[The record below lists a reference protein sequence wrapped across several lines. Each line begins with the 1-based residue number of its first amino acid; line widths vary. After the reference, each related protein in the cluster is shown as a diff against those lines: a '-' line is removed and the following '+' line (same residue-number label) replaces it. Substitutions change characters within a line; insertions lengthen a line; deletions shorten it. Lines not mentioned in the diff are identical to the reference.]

1 VETAKG
7 GFFLV
12 MTTLAS
18 GVLFYLAMRKRRL
31 ALVVERTPTASATRP
46 VTGDQVE
53 VKGKVVA
60 EKKTFESLVPGR
72 RAVWCHLVVEEVDDV
87 GHDETRRTIFDDIHT
102 AEFMVDDRSGKMA
115 RVVPASMRG
124 GLTTKE
130 SARVGSREQVLARL
144 KKIGVTGFDP
154 GKLSWRET
162 ALYVGD
168 SVYVLG
174 HGESVEGPP
183 EADGYR
189 TMRPTQQ
196 LVMRGSLDAPLVIA
210 AMTEDDYVAEVRS
223 KAAFYVVW
231 AIVVAVA
238 GSVLSLLAALSSD

>member
-1 VETAKG
+1 METAKG
-7 GFFLV
+7 GLFLV

-18 GVLFYLAMRKRRL
+18 GVLFYLAMRKRRH
-31 ALVVERTPTASATRP
+31 ARVVERTPTTSATRP
-46 VTGDQVE
+46 VTGNEVE
-53 VKGKVVA
+53 VKGEVVA
-60 EKKTFESLVPGR
+60 AEKTFESLVPRR
-72 RAVWCHLVVEEVDDV
+72 RAVWCHLLVEEVDDA
-87 GHDETRRTIFDDIHT
+87 GHDETRRTILDDIHT

-115 RVVPASMRG
+115 RVVPARTRG

-144 KKIGVTGFDP
+144 KKAGVTGFDP
-154 GKLSWRET
+154 KKLSWRET

-174 HGESVEGPP
+174 RGESVEGPP

-189 TMRPTQQ
+189 TMQPSQQ

-210 AMTEDDYVAEVRS
+210 AMTEDDYLDQLRS
-223 KAAFYVVW
+223 KAASYLVW
-231 AIVVAVA
+231 AFVVAAV
-238 GSVLSLLAALSSD
+238 GSIVSLLAALSSD